1 VFGED
6 LLKAAENM
14 VTKDDLDAVA
24 SQLSRHGQLVD
35 LRDAYGKRVLVLRVD
50 VVEKYAGSLIL
61 LAKSHPRGVPVVEQR
76 RLGSLSEF
84 PGMTDAERL
93 GKAEE
98 RIILETVV
106 ELLIKLKSLV
116 RVRSA

>member
-1 VFGED
+1 MFEGD

-14 VTKDDLDAVA
+14 VTKDELDAVA

-84 PGMTDAERL
+84 PGMTDAER
-93 GKAEE
+93 EE